1 MGGDNTK
8 KVLRRRGWTLPPLA
22 VCRAAWEKRYPGW
35 QWRDN
40 EITEWRAEEADD
52 VVDDHE
58 GDSEP
63 SRFPP
68 RREQEDA
75 SHGPL

>member
-8 KVLRRRGWTLPPLA
+8 KVLRRRGWTFPPLS
-22 VCRAAWEKRYPGW
+22 VCRATWEQRFPGW

-52 VVDDHE
+52 VATTQQGEHE
-58 GDSEP
+58 VDSEQSLFP
-63 SRFPP
+63 SR
-68 RREQEDA
+68 REHENA
-75 SHGPL
+75 